1 MPHLPHPK
9 SRHWPGVFHAPA
21 LWLDIYFF
29 RIKNCV
35 WWTCIAALSKPEQ
48 CKWTSCLQRPNH
60 VLFSHSGT
68 RSSKL
73 YSWGC
78 DRQRHCKA
86 LAHEVNMVCGRT
98 FTRKDDHAFKKF
110 QARTRATITELRSHQ
125 KTAVLIPCRV
135 PNKDMA
141 ITSRKGFN
149 QGLPGKPPRLSGRPW
164 FDWRNCP
171 SVEIYLPAYRSLVT
185 VPDQNGN
192 NDRQGYS
199 QLLPITVC
207 SLTPCPGFKRKNAQ
221 RWMVACLEGR
231 VKQTQTS
238 FTFENVRGYSL
249 TNESSWSSCGTKK
262 RFDLTAKTCGS
273 CREIAPQFL
282 HTFHLEQQLWGLA
295 LKDEGNFSKF
305 TKAEWMRRSRRW
317 RQVSVLTVAE
327 MKSNWMTG
335 IGGAT
340 GGHLSQLQKK

>member
-1 MPHLPHPK
+1 
-9 SRHWPGVFHAPA
+9 
-21 LWLDIYFF
+21 
-29 RIKNCV
+29 
-35 WWTCIAALSKPEQ
+35 
-48 CKWTSCLQRPNH
+48 
-60 VLFSHSGT
+60 
-68 RSSKL
+68 
-73 YSWGC
+73 
-78 DRQRHCKA
+78 
-86 LAHEVNMVCGRT
+86 MVCGRT

-110 QARTRATITELRSHQ
+110 QAGTRATITELRSHQ

-221 RWMVACLEGR
+221 R
-231 VKQTQTS
+231 
-238 FTFENVRGYSL
+238 
-249 TNESSWSSCGTKK
+249 
-262 RFDLTAKTCGS
+262 
-273 CREIAPQFL
+273 
-282 HTFHLEQQLWGLA
+282 
-295 LKDEGNFSKF
+295 
-305 TKAEWMRRSRRW
+305 
-317 RQVSVLTVAE
+317 
-327 MKSNWMTG
+327 
-335 IGGAT
+335 
-340 GGHLSQLQKK
+340 